1 MISEIDVNDMKAL
14 YDLPLRSY
22 FKLSPTEYTQVPPDN
37 LDFTQNDV
45 FKYMGVDGMHSKC
58 YDSLGNLHHFAAW
71 TKVVPWVTDEK

>member
-14 YDLPLRSY
+14 YDLDKGTH
-22 FKLSPTEYTQVPPDN
+22 FKLSPTEYAQVPPDS

-45 FKYMGVDGMHSKC
+45 FKYMGVDGMYSKC

-71 TKVVPWVTDEK
+71 TKVVPWVI